1 MIELLSPPGT
11 LASDSFWLSEYH
23 HLDTTP
29 ADDVA
34 YSFYQSFARLTL
46 AKLQHG
52 SNSCD
57 FMLGR
62 VLESTVYKYNETIKG
77 QILTFEIVSR
87 RSNLT
92 RTVEALMEPTE
103 TYQSFMRA
111 DPVSRLQ
118 SVKVSWSK
126 IESNLSKGDHDLINI

>member
-1 MIELLSPPGT
+1 
-11 LASDSFWLSEYH
+11 
-23 HLDTTP
+23 
-29 ADDVA
+29 
-34 YSFYQSFARLTL
+34 
-46 AKLQHG
+46 
-52 SNSCD
+52 
-57 FMLGR
+57 MLGR

>member
-1 MIELLSPPGT
+1 M
-11 LASDSFWLSEYH
+11 D
-23 HLDTTP
+23 DTP
-29 ADDVA
+29 VDDVA
-34 YSFYQSFARLTL
+34 YSFYLSFARLTL

-57 FMLGR
+57 FTLGR
-62 VLESTVYKYNETIKG
+62 ALESTVYKYNDTMKG

-87 RSNLT
+87 QSNLT
-92 RTVEALMEPTE
+92 RTVEALLEPIDA
-103 TYQSFMRA
+103 YQSFMHA

-126 IESNLSKGDHDLINI
+126 ADCNLIKADYDLISSYMKLASCQLFATPLFLFA